1 MLGENVKSLGKG
13 AWQAIR
19 LLGASLRIQLLAWI
33 FLTLIGAICINLYLS
48 FLTANAT
55 ANLILDQTLMASA
68 RVIAEDVTVDES
80 GAAQIDIPPAA
91 LEMFDTGFQ
100 DRVFYR
106 VITAWGNLVAGFPDL
121 TESTRPGIGEEAVF
135 HDSPVRLLTLYH
147 PLVGLKQQGDIAVTV
162 AATRNGWTA
171 MRDRLWLS
179 DFSKQLVL
187 VLLAGT
193 VTIVGLQRGLAPVL
207 RLRDAVRDRGRE
219 RLDPLSLDIV
229 QTELRPLVA
238 TLNDHMERV
247 QNQIAAQRRFVA
259 NAAHQLR
266 TPLALIA
273 MQASVAAREA
283 DPARREEALQSL
295 RTSTRLMTRLASQL
309 LTLSRAEPGSRR
321 PRSDR
326 IDFAATVRQI
336 LEYHAEEALG
346 RGMDLGL
353 EADEQPIFVEGDGTM
368 LREMVVNLV
377 DNALRY
383 TPRGGTV
390 TVRTTREGDEAV
402 LQIEDSGPGIP
413 EGERDH
419 VFERFYR
426 IVGTQAE
433 GSGLGLAIVREVVT
447 GAGGNVTLRDATTGG
462 LLLTVRIPAVG
473 P

>member
-1 MLGENVKSLGKG
+1 MLGENVKSLVKG
-13 AWQAIR
+13 ARQAIR

-55 ANLILDQTLMASA
+55 ANFILDQTLMASA

-91 LEMFDTGFQ
+91 LEMFDTGYQ

-193 VTIVGLQRGLAPVL
+193 VTIVGLQRALAPVL

-238 TLNDHMERV
+238 TSTTIWSACKTRSRLRGGLSQTRHTNCVHPSRSLRCR
-247 QNQIAAQRRFVA
+247 QAWRR
-259 NAAHQLR
+259 
-266 TPLALIA
+266 
-273 MQASVAAREA
+273 ARQTRRGATRPCSPCE
-283 DPARREEALQSL
+283 PARAL
-295 RTSTRLMTRLASQL
+295 
-309 LTLSRAEPGSRR
+309 
-321 PRSDR
+321 
-326 IDFAATVRQI
+326 
-336 LEYHAEEALG
+336 
-346 RGMDLGL
+346 
-353 EADEQPIFVEGDGTM
+353 
-368 LREMVVNLV
+368 
-377 DNALRY
+377 
-383 TPRGGTV
+383 
-390 TVRTTREGDEAV
+390 
-402 LQIEDSGPGIP
+402 
-413 EGERDH
+413 
-419 VFERFYR
+419 
-426 IVGTQAE
+426 
-433 GSGLGLAIVREVVT
+433 
-447 GAGGNVTLRDATTGG
+447 
-462 LLLTVRIPAVG
+462 
-473 P
+473 